1 MLIWFIVLF
10 LDHPCLVRLVDY
22 LPFVTG
28 GTGRLYCTLGF
39 GLTIFCCLFFG
50 YFFKI
55 GEGSASLFP
64 SKAICFNAFWIVSP
78 FNTVG
83 KLLFAIFL
91 THAKYLK
98 LLVLTHL
105 CPYRP
110 ELVSL
115 LVSTELCLYPLQNM
129 SSSYSISRNDN
140 AINLD
145 QHTNLQLR
153 GNPTIRGSHLF
164 AE

>member
-1 MLIWFIVLF
+1 MVGWVPDMVDVIF

-50 YFFKI
+50 DFSKI

-64 SKAICFNAFWIVSP
+64 SKLAICLNAFCIASP

-83 KLLFAIFL
+83 KLLFAIF
-91 THAKYLK
+91 
-98 LLVLTHL
+98 
-105 CPYRP
+105 
-110 ELVSL
+110 
-115 LVSTELCLYPLQNM
+115 
-129 SSSYSISRNDN
+129 
-140 AINLD
+140 
-145 QHTNLQLR
+145 
-153 GNPTIRGSHLF
+153 
-164 AE
+164 